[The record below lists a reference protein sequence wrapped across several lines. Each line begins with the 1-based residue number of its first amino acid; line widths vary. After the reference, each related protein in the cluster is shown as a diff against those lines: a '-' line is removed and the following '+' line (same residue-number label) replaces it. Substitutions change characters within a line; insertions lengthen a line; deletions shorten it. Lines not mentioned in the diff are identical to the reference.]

1 LIEEREGAAAQLS
14 VLAERGI
21 AIALDDFGTGYS
33 SLSYLNTMPFS
44 KLKIDRSFIAD
55 ITTDARSL
63 NLVANVARL
72 GRDLDLVV
80 TVEGIETEE
89 QLETIARHT
98 QVDQV
103 QGFLFGTPLPA
114 AETRDLIVR
123 MHKTGGAPVRE
134 RPRRPVLVSK

>member
-1 LIEEREGAAAQLS
+1 
-14 VLAERGI
+14 
-21 AIALDDFGTGYS
+21 GYS

-89 QLETIARHT
+89 PLETIARHT

-103 QGFLFGTPLPA
+103 QGFLFGAPLPA
-114 AETRDLIVR
+114 AETRDLIAR
-123 MHKTGGAPVRE
+123 MHKTGGDPVRE